1 LYYSSIP
8 SISSIT
14 IPKNVKETLD
24 HPGWQQAII
33 AKMQALEQNGTWE
46 LIPLPSGKK
55 RVDCHWFYSIK
66 VRSNGE
72 VDRLKA

>member
-1 LYYSSIP
+1 M
-8 SISSIT
+8 
-14 IPKNVKETLD
+14 KETLD